1 MRKADKNHYEI
12 LKRLLS
18 DEAVSDR
25 GQEVRPKYADGT
37 PAYTDFITN
46 VVQEYDVSKGEL
58 PFLLLRP
65 TAWKHAVNEI
75 FWIYQDAS
83 NDINLLKEKYGINY
97 WDDWNIGDGTIGQRY
112 GATVKRYNLLDNLIK
127 GIKENPYGR
136 RHIMSLWQEED
147 FKTEG
152 LNPCCFMTMWTVRG
166 EYLDCTLVQRSSDY
180 IVSVAINEVQ
190 YVALQMMIAKACDL
204 KPGKFSH
211 YIANLHIYDRHFKE
225 AEEMISRYEIMRD
238 RELEGNMDIVEPRF
252 SFNPKSTDFYEFNI
266 NDFSLEDYNPVKP
279 QLKFELGI

>member
-46 VVQEYDVSKGEL
+46 VVQEYDIAKGEL

-112 GATVKRYNLLDNLIK
+112 GATVKRYNLLDNLIN

-211 YIANLHIYDRHFKE
+211 YIANLHIYDRHLKE
-225 AEEMISRYEIMRD
+225 AEEMIARYEIMRD
-238 RELEGNMDIVEPRF
+238 RELEGNMDIVEPKFNF
-252 SFNPKSTDFYEFNI
+252 SPKSTDFYEFNI
-266 NDFSLEDYNPVKP
+266 NDFSLEDYSPVKP